1 MKKALSMLTVAA
13 VLAAGGAALAGDCGS
28 EGGFN
33 CQNMCP
39 LAKKADARRSYG
51 AEGSAARQAALA
63 AQVVKG
69 LAKV

>member
-1 MKKALSMLTVAA
+1 MRKTLALLAVVS
-13 VLAAGGAALAGDCGS
+13 VLAAGGAALAGD
-28 EGGFN
+28 GFG

-39 LAKKADARRSYG
+39 LAKQAGERRSYG

>member
-1 MKKALSMLTVAA
+1 MRKALALLTVVS
-13 VLAAGGAALAGDCGS
+13 VLAAGGAALAGD
-28 EGGFN
+28 GFG

-39 LAKKADARRSYG
+39 LAKQANERRSYG

-69 LAKV
+69 LARV